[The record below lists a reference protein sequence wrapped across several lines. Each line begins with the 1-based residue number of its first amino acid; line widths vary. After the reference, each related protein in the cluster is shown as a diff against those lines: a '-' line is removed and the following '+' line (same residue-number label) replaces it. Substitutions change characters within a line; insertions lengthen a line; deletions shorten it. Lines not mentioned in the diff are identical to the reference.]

1 MFRPLSLF
9 IGLRYMRAKR
19 RNHFISF
26 IFMFT
31 VLGLLIGTSV
41 LILVLSVMN
50 GFNREIN
57 NRILGAIPHVTMHG
71 RAPLQD
77 WRAVAAEV
85 ATIPTVEAVVP
96 FVRMQGMLAAN
107 GRSAAVLAMGIDPQ
121 QEGRASIVD
130 DFMLHGD
137 LAVLEPGEFGM
148 ILGNLIAARLG
159 VRPGED
165 VTLFIPQSTVTPLGN
180 IPRLRSFTV
189 RGIYSLGSEID
200 GNLILTHIADAAALE
215 RLAGEAEGLRLKLK
229 DVFDAPAMT
238 HFLRATHGDTFY
250 IENWTRSY
258 GNLFASIQLEKR
270 LVGLLLFLIIA
281 VASFNIV
288 STLVMLVTD
297 KERDIAILRTMGA
310 SSGTI
315 LGIFIINGSLS
326 GLIGTMGGVLLGIVL
341 ALNVE
346 DFVLAVEAIWGVDF
360 LSSETYFIDYLPSH
374 LLWQDVVTV
383 AVATFCLS
391 ILASIYPALRA
402 AYIRPAEALR
412 HE

>member
-1 MFRPLSLF
+1 MFRPLALF

-77 WRAVAAEV
+77 WRAAAAAI
-85 ATIPTVEAVVP
+85 ATIPSVEAVVP

-107 GRSAAVLAMGIDPQ
+107 SRSAAVLAMGVDPR
-121 QEGRASIVD
+121 QEARASIVD
-130 DFMLHGD
+130 DFMIYGE
-137 LAVLEPGEFGM
+137 LEALKPGEFGVV
-148 ILGNLIAARLG
+148 LGNLIAARLG

-189 RGIYSLGSEID
+189 KGIYSLGSEID
-200 GNLILTHIADAAALE
+200 GNLILTHIADAATLE
-215 RLAGEAEGLRLKLK
+215 RLDGEAEGLRLKLR
-229 DVFDAPAMT
+229 DVFDAPAIT
-238 HFLRATHGDTFY
+238 DFLRATHGADFHV
-250 IENWTRSY
+250 ENWTRSY

-310 SSGTI
+310 GSGTI
-315 LGIFIINGSLS
+315 LGIFMINGSLS
-326 GLIGTMGGVLLGIVL
+326 GFIGTMGGVLLGIVL

-346 DFVLAVEAIWGVDF
+346 DFVLAVETIWGVDF
-360 LSSETYFIDYLPSH
+360 LSSETYFIDYLPSQ
-374 LLWQDVVTV
+374 LLWRDVVTV
-383 AVATFCLS
+383 AIATFCLS
-391 ILASIYPALRA
+391 VLASIYPALRA